1 MRAASYSAITASIPK
16 TSLPWAVV
24 VSTTPLVSDF
34 TPTPR
39 ASSGLGPEGG
49 SDPCVDRP
57 GLVGVWPGPCP
68 VTDGYRFRFPAEDPG
83 CQVAVAT
90 GWLARA
96 CSVRGAVGAG
106 AEDLQGVGDLDEA
119 VLPGHLR
126 GGLLD
131 ARQLD
136 LDRAPTLAADQVMV
150 VA

>member
-68 VTDGYRFRFPAEDPG
+68 V
-83 CQVAVAT
+83 
-90 GWLARA
+90 
-96 CSVRGAVGAG
+96 GAG